1 MILKVQ
7 ISFKICDEKILNLK
21 CKNRNQHMTMHP
33 MVNFG
38 QFGEQQILRSSLST
52 KTWIKTKKEKQRW
65 NRDQHN
71 NITLWKIPVNSENI
85 RFWDKTCQKMFKKKN
100 RKNKY

>member
-1 MILKVQ
+1 
-7 ISFKICDEKILNLK
+7 
-21 CKNRNQHMTMHP
+21 MTMHP

-71 NITLWKIPVNSENI
+71 NITLWKIPVRILDFGTKLAKNCLN
-85 RFWDKTCQKMFKKKN
+85 KKKS
-100 RKNKY
+100 KK